1 MTLTAEG
8 LAADVWT
15 GLGGDPRCL
24 DRLTVTGPAHVL
36 PSVFPVTAVATAS
49 IGVATLAAAE
59 LWRARGG
66 PTAPVA
72 VDTRHA
78 ALACRSER
86 FVRTFDHDL
95 GEIWDP
101 VAGVYA
107 AANGWIRLHTNFRR
121 HRAAALKVLGLP
133 SAGPQGA
140 AVDREQVAPAVVRW
154 KAVELE
160 EAIYRAGGCAAV
172 LRSADQWRTTP
183 QAQLLAAQPRVALT
197 PLGGEDGGVRR
208 GSGAGIGTGDGA
220 GGDAPE
226 RPLAGLRVVDMTR
239 VIAGPVAGRFLAAY
253 GADVIRVDGPDA
265 EDSRTLVADTTV
277 GKRSTVLDLQI
288 ADDRPRFERLVV
300 GADVV
305 LCGYR
310 PTALEA
316 LGYDP
321 PELAKRRPGLVV
333 GTLSAYGGVGPW
345 GQRRGFD
352 SLVQMVSGIADEGRR
367 AAGVDMPRPLPAQL
381 LDHATGYLLAAG
393 VLLGLARRRAAGR
406 GGGWLVQTSLARTAG
421 WLEGLPRAGAA
432 DIEDGAREL
441 PTELSIDLD
450 GPLGHSRH
458 VACPGLI
465 VGAAPTWTTGPVPL
479 GHDKPAW
486 IS

>member
-1 MTLTAEG
+1 MTVTSSSTSATAIAGE
-8 LAADVWT
+8 VWR

-24 DRLTVTGPAHVL
+24 ERLTVTGPAHVL
-36 PSVFPVTAVATAS
+36 PSVFPVTAVAAGT
-49 IGVATLAAAE
+49 IGAATLAAAE

-86 FVRTFDHDL
+86 FVQTFDHDL
-95 GEIWDP
+95 GAAWDP

-107 AANGWIRLHTNFRR
+107 AADGWVRLHTNFRR

-133 SAGPQGA
+133 TAGPASA
-140 AVDREQVAPAVVRW
+140 ALGRDEVAPAVARW
-154 KAVELE
+154 KAVGLE
-160 EAIYRAGGCAAV
+160 EAIYRDGGCAAV
-172 LRSADQWRTTP
+172 LRSAEQWRATP
-183 QAQLLAAQPRVALT
+183 QARQLAARPRVALT
-197 PLGGEDGGVRR
+197 PLGGEDGEIHR
-208 GSGAGIGTGDGA
+208 GPGKVGAGA
-220 GGDAPE
+220 GPRE
-226 RPLAGLRVVDMTR
+226 RPLSGLRVIDLTR

-253 GADVIRVDGPDA
+253 GAEVLRVDGPDA
-265 EDSRTLVADTTV
+265 EDSAALIADTTV
-277 GKRSTVLDLQI
+277 GKRSAVLDLQ
-288 ADDRPRFERLVV
+288 DSGERSRFERLVA

-310 PTALEA
+310 PGALEA
-316 LGYDP
+316 LGYE
-321 PELAKRRPGLVV
+321 PEALAKRRPGLVV
-333 GTLSAYGGVGPW
+333 GELSAYGGVGPW

-367 AAGVDMPRPLPAQL
+367 AAGVDRPRALPAQL

-393 VLLGLARRRAAGR
+393 VLTGLARRRSAGR
-406 GGGWLVQTSLARTAG
+406 GGGWLVQASLARTAG
-421 WLEGLPRAGAA
+421 WLEGLPRAGAFEV
-432 DIEDGAREL
+432 DDGAREL
-441 PTELSIDLD
+441 PTELSVELD

-465 VGAAPTWTTGPVPL
+465 VGAAPTWSTGPVPL
-479 GHDKPAW
+479 GHDDPTW
-486 IS
+486 L